1 MSKKASPW
9 ASDALLDTSDLISL
23 GNFTY
28 LQALKTAAPA
38 LPHQT
43 ASATTPTVSEFL
55 NGAISEYVLG
65 GTPDG
70 MRPFLV
76 DGHQMTLHNSLNG
89 ATAHTWITAENQLL
103 ISYAG
108 TTRGEN
114 LLIDPLS
121 TAGGLLSDLQ
131 ILSQQVSSAQ
141 RQSLD
146 FAHQVIEAAA
156 KQGYGTQDIFVTGHS
171 LGGISAEYVAQQTG
185 LGGISFE
192 ASGIPRD
199 AQAAGHGSNFVN
211 VVTLGDPVA
220 NYSSDIHGEQPFAP
234 TFVSQA
240 EGGGSLPHYGSLF
253 LIGAQA
259 DQHDLAQAAA
269 KVGHLFTG
277 DNGGQVNPLDAAL
290 HPVSVTA
297 GLAEA
302 ARLIAEFHLP
312 AAEYTNLGVTPTGGF
327 LDTLPAHIG
336 TAHGPVL
343 MVGNYSV
350 AELQA
355 FAETHATFG

>member
-1 MSKKASPW
+1 MSKKTSLW
-9 ASDALLDTSDLISL
+9 ASDELFDHNDLVSL

-28 LQALKTAAPA
+28 LQAQKSATSASLHQSATAA
-38 LPHQT
+38 
-43 ASATTPTVSEFL
+43 TPTVSEFL

-76 DGHQMTLHNSLNG
+76 DGQQMTLHNSLNG
-89 ATAHTWITAENQLL
+89 AVAHTWITAENQIL
-103 ISYAG
+103 ITYAG

-114 LLIDPLS
+114 LLIDPLA

-131 ILSQQVSSAQ
+131 ILSQRVSSAQ

-199 AQAAGHGSNFVN
+199 AQAAGHGGNFVN

-220 NYSSDIHGEQPFAP
+220 NYSSDIRGEQPFAP

-259 DQHDLAQAAA
+259 DQQDLAQAAA
-269 KVGHLFTG
+269 KVGHLFNG
-277 DNGGQVNPLDAAL
+277 DNGGQVNPVGAAL
-290 HPVSVTA
+290 HPVSVAA

-327 LDTLPAHIG
+327 LDTLPAHLG
-336 TAHGPVL
+336 TAHGPIL
-343 MVGNYSV
+343 MVGNYGV

-355 FAETHATFG
+355 YAETHATFG

>member
-1 MSKKASPW
+1 MSKKTSLW
-9 ASDALLDTSDLISL
+9 ASDGLFDHSDIVSL

-28 LQALKTAAPA
+28 VHTLKSAEVAPLQ
-38 LPHQT
+38 QT
-43 ASATTPTVSEFL
+43 ASASTPTVSEFL

-76 DGHQMTLHNSLNG
+76 DGHQLTLHNSLNG
-89 ATAHTWITAENQLL
+89 ATAHTWITAENQVL
-103 ISYAG
+103 ITYAG

-121 TAGGLLSDLQ
+121 TTGGLLSDLQ
-131 ILSQQVSSAQ
+131 ILGQQVSSAQ
-141 RQSLD
+141 HQSLD

-199 AQAAGHGSNFVN
+199 LHAVGQGGNFVN

-220 NYSSDIHGEQPFAP
+220 NYSSDIRGEQPFAP
-234 TFVSQA
+234 SFVSQA

-259 DQHDLAQAAA
+259 DQQDLAKAAA
-269 KVGHLFTG
+269 KVGHLFSG
-277 DNGGQVNPLDAAL
+277 DNGGQVTPVDAAL

-302 ARLIAEFHLP
+302 VRLVAEFHLP

>member
-9 ASDALLDTSDLISL
+9 ASDTLFDNSDIVSL

-28 LQALKTAAPA
+28 LHTLQTSAAQPTQ
-38 LPHQT
+38 QT
-43 ASATTPTVSEFL
+43 ALAATPTVSEFL

-89 ATAHTWITAENQLL
+89 AVAHTWITAENQIL
-103 ISYAG
+103 ITYAG

-114 LLIDPLS
+114 LLIDPLA

-131 ILSQQVSSAQ
+131 ILSQHVSSAQ

-199 AQAAGHGSNFVN
+199 AQAAGHGGNFVN

-220 NYSSDIHGEQPFAP
+220 NYSSDIRGEQPFAP

-253 LIGAQA
+253 LIGAQS
-259 DQHDLAQAAA
+259 DQQDLAQAAA
-269 KVGHLFTG
+269 KVGHLFNG
-277 DNGGQVNPLDAAL
+277 NNGGQVDPLGAAL
-290 HPVSVTA
+290 HPVSVAA

-355 FAETHATFG
+355 YAETHATFG

>member
-1 MSKKASPW
+1 MSKKTSPW
-9 ASDALLDTSDLISL
+9 ASDGLLDHSDLVSL

-28 LQALKTAAPA
+28 LQALQSGAATTV
-38 LPHQT
+38 HQT
-43 ASATTPTVSEFL
+43 AAAVTPTVSEFL

-76 DGHQMTLHNSLNG
+76 DGHPLTLHNALNG
-89 ATAHTWITAENQLL
+89 AVAHTWITAENQIL
-103 ISYAG
+103 ITYAG
-108 TTRGEN
+108 TTRGGN
-114 LLIDPLS
+114 LLIDPLA
-121 TAGGLLSDLQ
+121 TTGGLLSDLQ
-131 ILSQQVSSAQ
+131 ILGQQVSSAQ

-199 AQAAGHGSNFVN
+199 VHAAGQGDNFVN

-220 NYSSDIHGEQPFAP
+220 NYSSDIRGEQPFAP

-253 LIGAQA
+253 LIGAQS

-269 KVGHLFTG
+269 KVGQLFSG
-277 DNGGQVNPLDAAL
+277 DNGGQVNPLGAAL
-290 HPVSVTA
+290 HPLSVAA
-297 GLAEA
+297 GIAEA
-302 ARLIAEFHLP
+302 ARLVAEFHLP